1 VKSYLDLPNV
11 LCAGGSWLTPAD
23 AVRRKDWSV
32 IESLASK
39 AAASRTG
46 AG

>member
-1 VKSYLDLPNV
+1 MKSYLDLPNV

-23 AVRRKDWSV
+23 AVGKKDWSV